1 MHIKWRIYFLTLVA
15 YAVVHSLR
23 TMWSAIKS
31 DLSGPPFNYE
41 VTFLGAIDM
50 LVLFVI
56 AICMNILGPKV
67 EVYGPKKCLVV
78 TLTALLV
85 FNTLVG
91 ILLNLNITS
100 QWLYVIFFG
109 FGVGVSSSTA
119 WPACL
124 YVKIW

>member
-1 MHIKWRIYFLTLVA
+1 MHIKWRIYMLTLVT
-15 YAVVHSLR
+15 YAIVHSLR

-50 LVLFVI
+50 VVLFVI
-56 AICMNILGPKV
+56 AIFMNILGPKV
-67 EVYGPKKCLVV
+67 EAYGAKKSLII
-78 TLTALLV
+78 TLSALLV

-100 QWLYVIFFG
+100 QWVYVIFFG
-109 FGVGVSSSTA
+109 FGVGISSSTA
-119 WPACL
+119 WPSCL
-124 YVKIW
+124 YVRME

>member
-1 MHIKWRIYFLTLVA
+1 MHIKWRIYLLTLVA
-15 YAVVHSLR
+15 YAIVHSLR

-31 DLSGPPFNYE
+31 NLSGPPFNYE

-50 LVLFVI
+50 IVLFVI

-67 EVYGPKKCLVV
+67 EVYGAKKCLMV
-78 TLTALLV
+78 TLVALLF

-109 FGVGVSSSTA
+109 FGIGVSSSTA
-119 WPACL
+119 WPSCL
-124 YVKIW
+124 YVRIW